1 VNNPLSDAIGIMK
14 KDWRLLAGLNALYF
28 CVLII
33 GATLALIS
41 PGLHMSMIQFIG
53 ATTIGGN
60 FSTAGG
66 FTETLKAAGVDF
78 ASNFF
83 LNTLGLITIPSIV
96 LPLWAP
102 IIGFARFFIW
112 GITYVSPLA
121 GVLTIGNLLPQYVVM
136 LLEGEAYIIAIFACV
151 RQIIV
156 AVKYIETGFRW
167 MLGYYFIAVL
177 ENAKL
182 LIIVFLLL
190 AIASLY
196 QAFVIPAL
204 SGLF

>member
-1 VNNPLSDAIGIMK
+1 MNNPLSDAIGIMK

-60 FSTAGG
+60 FSTAGS
-66 FTETLKAAGVDF
+66 FTETLKAAGIDF

-83 LNTLGLITIPSIV
+83 LNTLGLITIPSII

-121 GVLTIGNLLPQYVVM
+121 GVLTMAIGRHSVSFGLPI
-136 LLEGEAYIIAIFACV
+136 G
-151 RQIIV
+151 
-156 AVKYIETGFRW
+156 
-167 MLGYYFIAVL
+167 
-177 ENAKL
+177 
-182 LIIVFLLL
+182 
-190 AIASLY
+190 
-196 QAFVIPAL
+196 
-204 SGLF
+204 SGDRRTPHRMSKMHFTAT